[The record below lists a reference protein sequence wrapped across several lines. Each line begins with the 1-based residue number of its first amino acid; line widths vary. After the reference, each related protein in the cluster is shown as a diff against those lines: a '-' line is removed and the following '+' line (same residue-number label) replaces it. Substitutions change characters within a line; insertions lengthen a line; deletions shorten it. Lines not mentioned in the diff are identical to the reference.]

1 MLEEVF
7 TTETREDIRL
17 QELVAALKLLVF
29 RPNNFY
35 AVNNLHKT
43 GLELL
48 GLSRVHK
55 LVIASKQYRYRQG
68 CSTTGGVQGE
78 HCNCRCLVLLL
89 RLRLRAIAARDGNVW
104 W

>member
-48 GLSRVHK
+48 GLSVRET
-55 LVIASKQYRYRQG
+55 R
-68 CSTTGGVQGE
+68 
-78 HCNCRCLVLLL
+78 
-89 RLRLRAIAARDGNVW
+89 
-104 W
+104 